1 MALYNHL
8 RGKGLAVIGLPVRY
22 RTHMLTMIAFFGDLL
37 LLLFRDNLA
46 MIHFAYEVVATLQSC
61 RISVGSH

>member
-8 RGKGLAVIGLPVRY
+8 LGKGLAVIGLPVRY
-22 RTHMLTMIAFFGDLL
+22 RTHFNYDSIFRRFTTSTCLDNLTMT
-37 LLLFRDNLA
+37 
-46 MIHFAYEVVATLQSC
+46 HFAYEAVATLQSC